1 MTIHLFTVLKHVY
14 LEKTLTAPEV
24 QYLRFFSLALEASWC
39 MKGCNGFF
47 PEVGLAG
54 RDSSL

>member
-1 MTIHLFTVLKHVY
+1 MTIHVFTVLEYVY

-24 QYLRFFSLALEASWC
+24 QFLRFSSVALEASWC
-39 MKGCNGFF
+39 VRGCNVFF
-47 PEVGLAG
+47 PEVGLTG